1 MRIYE
6 NPQKTSENRLKSI
19 SFYNIGGV
27 SETLSLNGEWDFAF
41 FGRDIDV
48 PDVITEWDKIEV
60 PSCWQLKG
68 YENPNYSNINYP
80 YPCDPPFVPD
90 DNPCGVYRR
99 TINIGKKWGKIYI
112 VFEGVASCGFLTV
125 NGKEVGYTQ
134 GSHLRAQF
142 DITDFVIEGENEI
155 IVKVLKWC
163 CGSYLES
170 QDMFRHNGIFR
181 DVLLLQRPEGHIED
195 VEAIPN
201 DKEICVKLE
210 GKANLKIK
218 EADKIL
224 FEGEIE
230 NEFAFAPEN
239 PVLWNAEKP
248 FLYTIQLERAGETV
262 TFKTGMRD
270 IKISSKFELLVNGVS
285 VKLHGI
291 NRHDTSKYNGWCQ
304 SEEEILRDLKLMKE
318 LNINCI
324 RTAHYPPVPKFME
337 LCNEMGFYVI
347 CETDIE
353 THGFARRTAGG
364 NGYDPAD
371 NIWPCSDYAW
381 TNEHLDRMERMV
393 ETFKNF
399 PSVIMWSTGN
409 ESAHGC
415 NHVEM
420 IKWTKSRD
428 NTRLIHCEDACRK
441 GQIHNSD
448 IYSMMYLGYDRIEQL
463 ACSNDINMPVF
474 LCEYAHAMGNGPG
487 DLIKYQDIFD
497 KYPKTIGGCIWEWAD
512 HVVVVDG
519 VQKYG
524 GDFEGELTHDGNFCC
539 DGLVFADRSLKAGSL
554 EAKYAFQPIRTT
566 LEGNTLKVKNRL
578 DFTNLNEYELC
589 YNITV
594 DGKEVYANKVVL
606 DVKPHAVGE
615 IEIDYTPVACELG
628 VYLNVTLNKDG
639 KEFAIEQHE
648 FECIRPET
656 SKVEGISLTEDKL
669 NIYAKGE
676 GFSYTF
682 SKHYG
687 AFTSMVIDG
696 KEQLADKM
704 KLSAFRAPTDNDRNI
719 INRWANMN
727 IWQGENLDI
736 AFLKVYNCEL
746 VGESI
751 VVEGSL
757 AGVSRIPCFHYTLK
771 VTISEKGVVQMEL
784 KAKVRENAVFLPRLG
799 FEIPLVETSKEFTY
813 FGRGP
818 VENYCDMYH
827 YAPVS
832 LYSSDADSEYVEY
845 VRPQEHGNHT
855 ETRKLEIGNMEIYSD
870 KAFEINVSNYSIEE
884 LYKANHTDELNKD
897 GKVHL
902 RVDYK
907 VTGIGSNSCGPEI
920 SEEFRLKEKD
930 IDFNFYIAPK
940 KG

>member
-6 NPQKTSENRLKSI
+6 NPQKTSENRLAPI
-19 SFYNIGGV
+19 SFYNLGGV
-27 SETLSLNGEWDFAF
+27 SENISLNGEWDFAF
-41 FGRDIDV
+41 FKRDIDV
-48 PDVITEWDKIEV
+48 PDTIKEWDKIEV

-80 YPCDPPFVPD
+80 YPCDQPYVPD
-90 DNPCGVYRR
+90 DNPCGVYRKI
-99 TINIGKKWGKIYI
+99 INIGEKWGKIYI
-112 VFEGVASCGFLTV
+112 VFEGIASCGFLTV

-142 DITDFVIEGENEI
+142 DITDFVHDGENEI
-155 IVKVLKWC
+155 VVKVLKWC

-181 DVLLLQRPEGHIED
+181 DVTLLKRPENHIGD
-195 VEAIPN
+195 VETIPN
-201 DKEICVKLE
+201 DKEISLKLE

-230 NEFAFAPEN
+230 NEFAFTPEN

-248 FLYTIQLERAGETV
+248 FLYTIELERAGETV

-270 IKISSKFELLVNGVS
+270 IKISSQFELLVNGVS

-324 RTAHYPPVPKFME
+324 RTAHYPPVPRFME
-337 LCNEMGFYVI
+337 LCDELGFYVI

-371 NIWPCSDYAW
+371 NVWPCSDYAW
-381 TNEHLDRMERMV
+381 TAEHLDRMQRMV

-420 IKWTKSRD
+420 IRWTKKRD

-441 GQIHNSD
+441 GQIHNCD
-448 IYSMMYLGYDRIEQL
+448 VYSMMYLGYDRIEQL
-463 ACSNDINMPVF
+463 AKSNDINMPVF

-566 LEGNTLKVKNRL
+566 LEGNTLKIKNRL
-578 DFTNLNEYELC
+578 DFTNLNEYELS

-594 DGKEVYANKVVL
+594 DGKEVYSNKMVL
-606 DVKPHAVGE
+606 DVKPHDVAE
-615 IEIDYTPVACELG
+615 IEIDYSPVDCELG
-628 VYLNVTLNKDG
+628 AYLNITLNKDG
-639 KEFAIEQHE
+639 NEVATEQHE
-648 FECIRPET
+648 LECVRPEVE
-656 SKVEGISLTEDKL
+656 KVEGIALTEDKL

-687 AFTSMVIDG
+687 GFTSMIIDG
-696 KEQLADKM
+696 KEQLADKV
-704 KLSAFRAPTDNDRNI
+704 KVSAFRAPTDNDRNI
-719 INRWANMN
+719 IFQWANMN

-736 AFLKVYNCEL
+736 SFTKVYNCKLE
-746 VGESI
+746 GNSI
-751 VVEGSL
+751 VAEGSL
-757 AGVSRIPCFHYTLK
+757 AGISRIPCFHYTLK
-771 VTISEKGVVQMEL
+771 VTVSEKGVIENDL
-784 KAKVRENAVFLPRLG
+784 KVKVRENAVFLPRLG
-799 FEIPLVETSKEFTY
+799 FELPLVENSKEFTY

-818 VENYCDMYH
+818 VENYCDMFH

-855 ETRKLEIGNMEIYSD
+855 ETRKLQIGNMEIYSD

-884 LYKANHTDELNKD
+884 LYKANHTDELKKD

-907 VTGIGSNSCGPEI
+907 VTGIGSNSCGPQI

-930 IDFNFYIAPK
+930 IDFKFYIAPK
-940 KG
+940 RG